1 MSGVAA
7 TDGVQSVRVSP
18 PPQARLQAL
27 VHAQCAVGRSLREIA
42 EPTDRPFS
50 AVHDILDDHGMVR
63 PGVGA
68 AVVAVGHDRRAGAS

>member
-1 MSGVAA
+1 M
-7 TDGVQSVRVSP
+7 
-18 PPQARLQAL
+18 L
-27 VHAQCAVGRSLREIA
+27 AQHAVGRSLREIA